1 MLQEAYLPLMN
12 AQPKQKPGRPK
23 KSGPYAAELRGRTI
37 DPVVQQ
43 LVAWRLKNGLSQ
55 AKAVEILQGYNF
67 SITQSGLR
75 NWEEGRHAPRPHTA
89 AILAQLLAG
98 HPTP

>member
-1 MLQEAYLPLMN
+1 MLKEAYLPLMN

-23 KSGPYAAELRGRTI
+23 KTGPYAAELRGRTI
-37 DPVVQQ
+37 DPVVQE

-55 AKAVEILQGYNF
+55 AKAVEVLQRYHF
-67 SITQSGLR
+67 PITQSGLR
-75 NWEEGRHAPRPHTA
+75 NWEEGRKSPRAHTA
-89 AILAQLLAG
+89 NILAQLLAE